1 MVVELAE
8 AALEHY
14 ALTYAR
20 HTPSLLFDEVHAAR
34 AHLAVA
40 ASLGVAG
47 ARPDRPCGH
56 TGGGIR
62 RGLRAMDAGSGCG
75 HAHARPGGGPGA
87 AGRLRGAGSRRA
99 GAHPRCPAEV
109 YLP

>member
-1 MVVELAE
+1 MVVELAK

-20 HTPSLLFDEVHAAR
+20 HTPSLLFDEVHAI
-34 AHLAVA
+34 
-40 ASLGVAG
+40 GVAG